1 MMIVVFCIS
10 SPADPNTTS
19 SIVSTKDDL
28 FFFIFVLSFERDRY
42 GNFDSRRQWKEKFQW
57 ITCTLVGFAFR
68 HLPGCLSKESLC
80 GKRVDSSNF
89 LRPSVDF
96 GLIFKT

>member
-42 GNFDSRRQWKEKFQW
+42 GNFDSRR
-57 ITCTLVGFAFR
+57 
-68 HLPGCLSKESLC
+68 
-80 GKRVDSSNF
+80 
-89 LRPSVDF
+89 
-96 GLIFKT
+96 